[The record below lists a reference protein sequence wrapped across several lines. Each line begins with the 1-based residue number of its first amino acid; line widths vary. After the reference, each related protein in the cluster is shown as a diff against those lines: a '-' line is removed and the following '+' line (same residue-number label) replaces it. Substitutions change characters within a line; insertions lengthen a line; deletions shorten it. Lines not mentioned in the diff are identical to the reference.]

1 MMIARDA
8 EKAYR
13 RAFDEFA
20 RWVEEVQFL
29 TANPNPDR
37 DRITFALFELE
48 KARHE
53 YNLSRDEWAQQLLG
67 TTRVRTTRV
76 QLSRDTYPSAQQDQ
90 DEDRLCA
97 ARSR

>member
-1 MMIARDA
+1 MMTARDA
-8 EKAYR
+8 EMAYR

-37 DRITFALFELE
+37 GRAKAALLELE
-48 KARHE
+48 KVRAV
-53 YNLSRDEWAQQLLG
+53 YNRRRDEWARHLL
-67 TTRVRTTRV
+67 
-76 QLSRDTYPSAQQDQ
+76 QSSRDSYDNAQQNQ

-97 ARSR
+97 TRD

>member
-1 MMIARDA
+1 MMTARGT
-8 EKAYR
+8 EIAYR

-37 DRITFALFELE
+37 DRITSALFELE
-48 KARHE
+48 KARSE
-53 YNLSRDEWAQQLLG
+53 YNHRRDEWAGHLLQSSQDSYHNAG
-67 TTRVRTTRV
+67 
-76 QLSRDTYPSAQQDQ
+76 QDQ

-97 ARSR
+97 TRSW

>member
-1 MMIARDA
+1 MMTARDT
-8 EKAYR
+8 EMAYR

-37 DRITFALFELE
+37 DRITSALFELE

-53 YNLSRDEWAQQLLG
+53 YSLSRDEWAQQLLG
-67 TTRVRTTRV
+67 ASRV
-76 QLSRDTYPSAQQDQ
+76 QSSGDSYQSAHQDE

-97 ARSR
+97 TRGW

>member
-48 KARHE
+48 KARYE
-53 YNLSRDEWAQQLLG
+53 YNHSRDEWAQELLG
-67 TTRVRTTRV
+67 TSRVRTTQCNCHGTV
-76 QLSRDTYPSAQQDQ
+76 ILSAQQDQ

>member
-1 MMIARDA
+1 MTTARDT
-8 EKAYR
+8 EMAYR

-37 DRITFALFELE
+37 DRITSALFELE

-53 YNLSRDEWAQQLLG
+53 YHRNRDEWAQELLG
-67 TTRVRTTRV
+67 T
-76 QLSRDTYPSAQQDQ
+76 SRLQSSEDSYQSAHQDE

-97 ARSR
+97 TRCR

>member
-1 MMIARDA
+1 MVTARDT
-8 EKAYR
+8 EMAYR

-37 DRITFALFELE
+37 DRVTSALFELE
-48 KARHE
+48 KARSV
-53 YNLSRDEWAQQLLG
+53 YNLNRDQWAGHLLQSSRD
-67 TTRVRTTRV
+67 
-76 QLSRDTYPSAQQDQ
+76 SYDPAQQDQ

-97 ARSR
+97 TRGW

>member
-1 MMIARDA
+1 MMTARDA
-8 EKAYR
+8 EIAYR

-37 DRITFALFELE
+37 DRITSALFELE

-53 YNLSRDEWAQQLLG
+53 YSHRRDEWASHLLQSSG
-67 TTRVRTTRV
+67 D
-76 QLSRDTYPSAQQDQ
+76 SYHNAHQDQ

-97 ARSR
+97 TRGR